1 MYKIYKYSIFFNL
14 SDSSAKI
21 SSNFILIDIQCKVPL
36 RMKKIYLPERIR
48 LKIRLSLLREQSPR
62 LKKIWENAARV

>member
-36 RMKKIYLPERIR
+36 RMKKYICQRGLDQK
-48 LKIRLSLLREQSPR
+48 LDCHC
-62 LKKIWENAARV
+62 